1 MADGARLDDP
11 AVEVRLARLDELLDQ
26 LQRTPGRTAE
36 AALEAV
42 ETVLEVYGEALCRV
56 GERVGA
62 GAELTGDELL
72 RHLLLLH
79 HIHPDAAP
87 ERIGRAV
94 RDAADQLRQ
103 RGARVELVAV
113 DADTAVVRVTS
124 GSCGACGDT
133 TALHDVVRDE
143 VLAAA
148 PELTAVEFVGAEPAP
163 TLIPLTA
170 VHRRPAGSTTSGGA
184 R

>member
-1 MADGARLDDP
+1 MADANRLDDP
-11 AVEVRLARLDELLDQ
+11 AVEHRLGRLDALLDQ
-26 LQRTPGRTAE
+26 LQHTPGRTAE
-36 AALEAV
+36 VGLEAV
-42 ETVLEVYGEALCRV
+42 ETVLEVYGEALSRV
-56 GERVGA
+56 TERLGA
-62 GAELTGDELL
+62 GPELTGDELL

-79 HIHPDAAP
+79 HIHPDGTQ

-94 RDAADQLRQ
+94 RDAGDQLRR

-113 DADTAVVRVTS
+113 EEDTAVVRVAS

-148 PELTAVEFVGAEPAP
+148 PELAGVRFVDAEPAA
-163 TLIPLTA
+163 TLIPLAA
-170 VHRRPAGSTTSGGA
+170 VRHR
-184 R
+184 

>member
-11 AVEVRLARLDELLDQ
+11 AVEVRLARLDEVLDQ

-36 AALEAV
+36 MALEAV

-56 GERVGA
+56 TERFGSGPA
-62 GAELTGDELL
+62 LTEDELL

-79 HIHPDAAP
+79 HIHPDSTP
-87 ERIGRAV
+87 DRVSRAV

-103 RGARVELVAV
+103 QGAQAELVAV
-113 DADTAVVRVTS
+113 DAGTAVVRVTS

-133 TALHDVVRDE
+133 TALHEVVRDE

-148 PELTAVEFVGAEPAP
+148 PELTGVDFVAAEPAAA
-163 TLIPLTA
+163 LIPLAA
-170 VHRRPAGSTTSGGA
+170 VHYRPAGSTTPGGT

>member
-1 MADGARLDDP
+1 MADEGRLDDP
-11 AVEVRLARLDELLDQ
+11 AVEGRLARLDTVLDQ

-36 AALEAV
+36 TALEAV

-56 GERVGA
+56 TDRFGA
-62 GAELTGDELL
+62 GPELTGDELL

-79 HIHPDAAP
+79 HIHPDGPP
-87 ERIGRAV
+87 ERVRRAV
-94 RDAADQLRQ
+94 RDAGDQLRQ
-103 RGARVELVAV
+103 GGARVELVAV
-113 DADTAVVRVTS
+113 EDDTAVVRVAS

-133 TALHDVVRDE
+133 TALHEVVRDE

-148 PELTAVEFVGAEPAP
+148 PELADVTFLGAEPAS
-163 TLIPLTA
+163 TLIPLAA
-170 VHRRPAGSTTSGGA
+170 VRR